1 MSELTP
7 NEPAHADNTRLQRE
21 ETLLASRLDLSASQL
36 MNSMGPDAAP
46 FVQRAIE
53 WEFADVADQ
62 SSLDTRAQEI
72 VAITTLAT
80 LGQTAA
86 PVLAMRIQSALRAGL
101 SRREIVDVFAQ
112 MALGTGLPVALAATK
127 VAAEVF
133 SRTPDQQCIA
143 RTPKATEHRTFAS
156 SVCEGSTGRP
166 PNRNSLSGLGGDFPR
181 RGA

>member
-1 MSELTP
+1 MSKIT
-7 NEPAHADNTRLQRE
+7 AHESMPIDNARLQRAE
-21 ETLLASRLDLSASQL
+21 AHVASRLNLSASQL
-36 MNSMGPDAAP
+36 VESMGPEAAP
-46 FVQRAIE
+46 FVRRAIE

-62 SSLDTRAQEI
+62 SSLDLRTQEV

-86 PVLAMRIQSALRAGL
+86 PVLAMRIESALRAGL

-133 SRTPDQQCIA
+133 SR
-143 RTPKATEHRTFAS
+143 AS
-156 SVCEGSTGRP
+156 
-166 PNRNSLSGLGGDFPR
+166 D
-181 RGA
+181 